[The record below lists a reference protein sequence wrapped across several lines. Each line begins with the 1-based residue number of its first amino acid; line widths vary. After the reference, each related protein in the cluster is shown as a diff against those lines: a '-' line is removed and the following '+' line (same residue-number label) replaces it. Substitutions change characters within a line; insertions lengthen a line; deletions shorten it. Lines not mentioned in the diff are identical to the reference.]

1 MLLGHVRGL
10 KRAVGVL
17 EVFRLRVSLCI
28 KFKAPRLVKVKAHSR
43 FRYGKKEKV
52 RSYYRI
58 AVGR

>member
-1 MLLGHVRGL
+1 ML
-10 KRAVGVL
+10 K
-17 EVFRLRVSLCI
+17 EKVFRLRVSLCI
-28 KFKAPRLVKVKAHSR
+28 EFKAPKIVKVKAYSR

>member
-1 MLLGHVRGL
+1 MLNE
-10 KRAVGVL
+10 K
-17 EVFRLRVSLCI
+17 VFRLRVSLCI